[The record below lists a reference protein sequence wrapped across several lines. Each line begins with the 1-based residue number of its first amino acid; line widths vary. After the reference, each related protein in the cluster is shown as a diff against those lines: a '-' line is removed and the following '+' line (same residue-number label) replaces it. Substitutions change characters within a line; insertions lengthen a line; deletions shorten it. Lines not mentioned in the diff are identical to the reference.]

1 MMKKISFLLASTTA
15 VVSLVGCENL
25 MTRNDIRETEQK
37 KQFQEQVST
46 IQKSS
51 ADAGNR
57 FADIEGDLR
66 NLNGRVEV
74 VENRLNQNAQEAA
87 KARGQ
92 AESTAGDQ
100 NKRVQIL
107 QEEVAKLTEE
117 MATLTAEVNAM
128 KAAVSESS
136 SSSSGAKKDL
146 YEQGEENFDKKEW
159 KKAIVNYQKF
169 RDANPKSK
177 KFPDATYKIGVCFQ
191 ELGLKDEAKTFYDEL
206 VAKFPNSAEAKKA
219 KTRLKSLSAKK

>member
-1 MMKKISFLLASTTA
+1 MTKMNSLFLVSIATTL
-15 VVSLVGCENL
+15 LVGCETL

-37 KQFQEQVST
+37 KQFQDQVST

-51 ADAGNR
+51 ADTGNR
-57 FADIEGDLR
+57 MADIEQDLR
-66 NLNGRVEV
+66 NLNGRIEV
-74 VENRLNQNAQEAA
+74 IENRSNVSAQEAA

-92 AESTAGDQ
+92 AEATAGDQ
-100 NKRVQIL
+100 AKRVQIL
-107 QEEVAKLTEE
+107 QDEVAKLTEE
-117 MATLTAEVNAM
+117 VAALSAEVNAM
-128 KAAVSESS
+128 KAAGAESASAS
-136 SSSSGAKKDL
+136 SKKDL
-146 YEQGEENFDKKEW
+146 YELGEENFDKKEW

-206 VAKFPNSAEAKKA
+206 VAKYPNSGEAKKA
-219 KTRLKSLSAKK
+219 RTRLKSLAKK